1 MESES
6 EATIGCLDLILKW
19 FTLRFFDTNTTV
31 LMKVLEY
38 LKLLFAM
45 LNRENYH
52 LTEYEATSFVPY
64 LILKVRT
71 LHSKVIKLVCD
82 LFFFFFCS
90 LSPLIFR
97 LESQRMWFAKMCG
110 PY

>member
-1 MESES
+1 MCVCMAQRLESES
-6 EATIGCLDLILKW
+6 EATISCLDLILKW

-64 LILKVRT
+64 LILKV
-71 LHSKVIKLVCD
+71 S
-82 LFFFFFCS
+82 S
-90 LSPLIFR
+90 LRSSHLKP
-97 LESQRMWFAKMCG
+97 
-110 PY
+110 